1 MSPLEVP
8 DGPQPD
14 PPDAP
19 EPPDPPPD
27 GPEPPDPDEPEGE
40 PEPQADPTTEEL
52 RLEQFRLQE
61 TERDRAAESEEEDE
75 AVQHERRAAK
85 ASYLREKLE
94 QRAEAERR
102 AARRDEGG

>member
-61 TERDRAAESEEEDE
+61 TERDRAADRERAQGFRERQPVRVTGRHRTCGQ
-75 AVQHERRAAK
+75 AVP
-85 ASYLREKLE
+85 
-94 QRAEAERR
+94 
-102 AARRDEGG
+102 